1 MRRTLLTLFACLSI
15 TTVCQ
20 AESYTLKLNLREK
33 VGDKAEFSAKGLDQR
48 SQKVTEGGE
57 VIKEVSIYRSST
69 LDAVREVVAVSG
81 NGWPIKLKF
90 IVKSLKYTAD
100 KEAAPKEILTAGKEI
115 IAFRKGKEK
124 SFTIDGEEADEAT
137 AKALNLLIELYDE
150 SVPLD
155 PEVIYSVKEPHAVG
169 DEWDANLED
178 LIKSMDVDRRIRYD
192 RKASSGKVKLE
203 RVEKVNGIECCI
215 LAASLTLVPCGMDNL
230 PEGTDFTGST
240 LKMTLT
246 CPVPMDP
253 ATLSPDGNF
262 VADVAVKA
270 DFKTP
275 DGGARRLETVG
286 KVSREESFK
295 PIK

>member
-1 MRRTLLTLFACLSI
+1 MNTIKAVILWLCAVVLVGALSYGLYITDKRRTE
-15 TTVCQ
+15 
-20 AESYTLKLNLREK
+20 AE
-33 VGDKAEFSAKGLDQR
+33 
-48 SQKVTEGGE
+48 
-57 VIKEVSIYRSST
+57 
-69 LDAVREVVAVSG
+69 AVKR
-81 NGWPIKLKF
+81 
-90 IVKSLKYTAD
+90 
-100 KEAAPKEILTAGKEI
+100 
-115 IAFRKGKEK
+115 
-124 SFTIDGEEADEAT
+124 
-137 AKALNLLIELYDE
+137 
-150 SVPLD
+150 
-155 PEVIYSVKEPHAVG
+155 
-169 DEWDANLED
+169 ED